1 MYCRKCGK
9 ELQNGAKF
17 CQYCGAEVIQSTAST
32 LQKITINEKSIPS
45 VVSKSLKGVPARS
58 KSMLNES
65 RKQVKDKLTIMP
77 ETKKKARK
85 ALVAIIA
92 VLSLYTVALIA
103 LSTLVYLDKISIPS
117 LNDIF
122 ISMGIKEPAVRP
134 PEAPK
139 VDETPKEDVLVNDNA
154 DEMILTDQYK
164 VTPPDAEEYFNN
176 NSTVLSVLNVED
188 VDEVFSESEVY
199 DLLAERGLGEYEIV
213 TDYYMDGEFE
223 DDMEISRY
231 SSDKHPIYQTYYMTP
246 EDDWWSIFIIN
257 NAIYASPV
265 SYNLQDVTNAPVTIS
280 ETEEIISYDSTT
292 NKYYINHPNQSVM
305 TVKTVE
311 RIDSETLDRL
321 TKEEI
326 DKL

>member
-9 ELQNGAKF
+9 ELPNGAKF
-17 CQYCGAEVIQSTAST
+17 CQYCGVEVIQQSASFQ
-32 LQKITINEKSIPS
+32 QKKQNNNSISDVVTKSVKDAS
-45 VVSKSLKGVPARS
+45 AKSKSL
-58 KSMLNES
+58 LNES
-65 RKQVKDKLTIMP
+65 GNRVKDKLTISP
-77 ETKKKARK
+77 ETRKRAKKV
-85 ALVAIIA
+85 LVTVIII
-92 VLSLYTVALIA
+92 LSVYTAALIT
-103 LSTLVYLDKISIPS
+103 LSTLVYLDKINIPF

-139 VDETPKEDVLVNDNA
+139 ADETSKEDVPVKDPA
-154 DEMILTDQYK
+154 DEMILTDQYE

-188 VDEVFSESEVY
+188 AETVLSESEVY
-199 DLLAERGLGEYEIV
+199 DLLTERGFEEYEIV

-246 EDDWWSIFIIN
+246 EEDWWSIFIIN
-257 NAIYASPV
+257 NAIYANPV
-265 SYNLQDVTNAPVTIS
+265 SYNLEDVTKVPVIIS
-280 ETEEIISYDSTT
+280 EKEEIISYDSTT
-292 NKYYINHPNQSVM
+292 NKYYVNQPNDSVIL
-305 TVKTVE
+305 VKTVE